1 MLQVL
6 KSNDIIM
13 SKKRKITITIAENI
27 RGKPYEILKPNISM
41 EYEVPDGADLEE
53 FYQEKYREVK
63 RIWNMH
69 LYNMV
74 YNTEKRNEFG
84 DIKEYAKDMVLG
96 KESYPVFKLT
106 KRGDKS

>member
-1 MLQVL
+1 MHRERWFIG
-6 KSNDIIM
+6 IIM
-13 SKKRKITITIAENI
+13 SKKRKIVITIAENI

-41 EYEVPDGADLEE
+41 EYEVPDGINLEE

-84 DIKEYAKDMVLG
+84 DIKEYAKEMVLG

-106 KRGDKS
+106 KKEKS